1 MEEKNTWEINGYSLP
16 VDAEDAAFM
25 ERYQAASAAISNREF
40 AAKNEAEAIRTYCEN
55 YRIFFDA
62 LFGDGTS
69 EKLFANVPDNCRTY
83 DDVFTSLLKTMFE
96 QKISAKLRLTEA
108 VKRYAPTDRLVQHSN
123 G

>member
-25 ERYQAASAAISNREF
+25 ERYQAASASLSNREF

-69 EKLFANVPDNCRTY
+69 ERLFANAPDNRRVY
-83 DDVFTSLLKTMFE
+83 NDVFSSLLKVIFE
-96 QKISAKLRLTEA
+96 QRLSSELRLIEA
-108 VKRYAPTDRLVQHSN
+108 VKRYAPTN
-123 G
+123 

>member
-1 MEEKNTWEINGYSLP
+1 MQDLYTLCINGVALH

-40 AAKNEAEAIRTYCEN
+40 AAKNEAEAIRAYCEN

-69 EKLFANVPDNCRTY
+69 EKLFANVPDNRRVY
-83 DDVFTSLLKTMFE
+83 NDVFTSLLKVIFE
-96 QKISAKLRLTEA
+96 QRLCSELRLTEA
-108 VKRYAPTDRLVQHSN
+108 VKRYAPKNGLV
-123 G
+123 